1 MAEASSPWR
10 DKFGS
15 KLVLKN
21 LEGKN
26 LADKHKHKKGEMEN
40 FPALK
45 NEVAR
50 VAGILGLF
58 DQGVF

>member
-10 DKFGS
+10 YKFAS

-26 LADKHKHKKGEMEN
+26 LADKHKHKKGEMDN
-40 FPALK
+40 FPSLK

-50 VAGILGLF
+50 VAGILGL
-58 DQGVF
+58 